1 MLMPSAAR
9 MDHRTGVAVFIMWVC
24 LYVNFDLF
32 WEIEKCNGYSGLKVW
47 SVQQSGM
54 NLTEF
59 PQCDFGPKVISQNHA
74 LSSTAGYVWESQ
86 NNVFCDTSNTP
97 YSFFACKQQQR
108 ISSLSCGTV
117 QRKTA
122 TVRSMF
128 GDHWH
133 WFITTAYIKFQ
144 PFQFFSAKKVNE
156 KVICPRATN

>member
-32 WEIEKCNGYSGLKVW
+32 WEIEKCNRYSGLKVW

-59 PQCDFGPKVISQNHA
+59 PQCDFGPKLISQSHA
-74 LSSTAGYVWESQ
+74 LSLTAGYVWEFQ
-86 NNVFCDTSNTP
+86 NNVLWDTSNTP
-97 YSFFACKQQQR
+97 YSFFACEQRLR

-144 PFQFFSAKKVNE
+144 PF
-156 KVICPRATN
+156 